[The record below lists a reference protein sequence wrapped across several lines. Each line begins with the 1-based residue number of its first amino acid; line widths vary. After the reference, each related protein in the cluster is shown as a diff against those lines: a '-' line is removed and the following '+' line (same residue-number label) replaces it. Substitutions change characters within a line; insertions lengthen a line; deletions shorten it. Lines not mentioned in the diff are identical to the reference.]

1 MKEVWE
7 WNGAPCYIMWS
18 FQKGRGFEWCPLV
31 WTVQLGPVLRLDLCH
46 FSSLTDTCLLIDTW
60 CTGLQ
65 TVVPLVQCFLQQ
77 NRAGFSFLPLFSPFQ
92 LFWCCLKKKTSEPV
106 IQLLLS
112 GFQISFYQAI
122 HTNITKYVSD
132 KWFWSVKKSLG
143 LLLKLKGFAYV
154 VWASAL
160 GSKGSRFMSAQRPI
174 HFPTSSTPRKG
185 LHS

>member
-1 MKEVWE
+1 MLHYVVFSEGPRG
-7 WNGAPCYIMWS
+7 GAP
-18 FQKGRGFEWCPLV
+18 WCE
-31 WTVQLGPVLRLDLCH
+31 RFSLDLCWDWTCATSALWLTPACWLTPGAQDSRQLCH
-46 FSSLTDTCLLIDTW
+46 SCSVFYNRIVQVFLSCLYFPPFNYFDVVWKKKQVSL
-60 CTGLQ
+60 
-65 TVVPLVQCFLQQ
+65 
-77 NRAGFSFLPLFSPFQ
+77 LFS
-92 LFWCCLKKKTSEPV
+92 C
-106 IQLLLS
+106 LLS